1 MKKTVWITFSVSLLL
16 VNLVAEGMYYFSG
29 FNIVMFFR
37 ITLVLGITVIATVF
51 VGAILLIG
59 KLEQEKP
66 LSGHVKDTLG
76 ADKATGKG
84 SGKDQNRQGEP

>member
-1 MKKTVWITFSVSLLL
+1 MQKTVWITFFVSLVL
-16 VNLVAEGMYYFSG
+16 VNLVAEGVYYFSG

-37 ITLVLGITVIATVF
+37 ITLVLGITVIASVF

-76 ADKATGKG
+76 ADKATGKATDIVTDKK
-84 SGKDQNRQGEP
+84 SRK